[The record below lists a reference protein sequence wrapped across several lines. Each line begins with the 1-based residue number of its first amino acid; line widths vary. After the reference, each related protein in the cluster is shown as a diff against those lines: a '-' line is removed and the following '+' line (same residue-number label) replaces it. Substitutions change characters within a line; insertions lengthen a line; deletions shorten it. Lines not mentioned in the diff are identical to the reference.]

1 MHAHRALKFL
11 IVEHVATMRTLIR
24 DLLKDLGYPD
34 AEPAEAVT
42 GALEK
47 LRTSAF
53 DFVIA
58 DLDLPEGGALALIRA
73 VRADAALARLPLLL
87 VADRATRED
96 VVAAAQAGANGCLV
110 KPFTPALLQSRID
123 RIVERAAV

>member
-1 MHAHRALKFL
+1 MHTHRALRFL
-11 IVEHVATMRTLIR
+11 IVEHVAAMRTLIR

-34 AEPAEAVT
+34 AEPAEGVA
-42 GALEK
+42 GAFEK
-47 LRTSAF
+47 LEASAY

-73 VRADAALARLPLLL
+73 VRADAVLARVPILL

-110 KPFTPALLQSRID
+110 RPFTPALLQSRID
-123 RIVERAAV
+123 RIVERAA